1 MVKLIQK
8 EIIEDIDVSENQV
21 TLPENVYVKILKHKK
36 ALIAFG
42 AVTLVALGLFFA
54 KGLFIAAT
62 VNGNPISRLSVVREL
77 EEHSGKQALESLI
90 QRKLIEAELN
100 KKGIT
105 ITQEEIDI
113 ELKRIEGQVVS
124 QGETLKDVLVA
135 QGMTEEQLR
144 EQVAVQKKLEKLLAD
159 KIQVSDEE
167 LNAYI
172 ENNKITPPEGVK
184 IEDFRKQLSDQL
196 KQQKFSQEAQKWI
209 SDLTTNAKIRYY
221 VNY

>member
-62 VNGNPISRLSVVREL
+62 VNGSPISRLSVVREL

-159 KIQVSDEE
+159 KTQVSDEE

-196 KQQKFSQEAQKWI
+196 KQQKFQQEAQKWV
-209 SDLTTNAKIRYY
+209 SDLITSAKIRYY

>member
-1 MVKLIQK
+1 MVKVIQK
-8 EIIEDIDVSENQV
+8 EIIEDTDVLENQV
-21 TLPENVYVKILKHKK
+21 TSPENVYVKILKHKK
-36 ALIAFG
+36 ALIASG
-42 AVTLVALGLFFA
+42 AVILVALGLFFA

-62 VNGNPISRLSVVREL
+62 VNGSPISRLSVIREL
-77 EEHSGKQALESLI
+77 EERSGKQALESLI
-90 QRKLIEAELN
+90 QKKLIEAELN

-159 KIQVSDEE
+159 KTQVSDEE

>member
-159 KIQVSDEE
+159 KTQVSDEE

-172 ENNKITPPEGVK
+172 ENNKITPPESVK

-196 KQQKFSQEAQKWI
+196 KQQKFQQEAQKWV
-209 SDLTTNAKIRYY
+209 SDLITSAKIRYY

>member
-159 KIQVSDEE
+159 KTQVSDEE